1 VSHETAALTAAAQ
14 QVVADAKRLGLIWTL
29 QNATVT
35 STNPVKVEMDGDNV
49 SIQVA
54 SMIGSV
60 SLGLRVYVIQV
71 PPAGNF
77 IVGFVGPVSARWQT
91 MSLLNGWTNPGG
103 GNVSAQY
110 RVVSSPPNTLQLVGV
125 INAGTITNATTV
137 ATLSTGFNPS
147 GNIYFPVATLP
158 PGFGTAV
165 SPSLLIDP
173 SGNLKVFGLAGGTTA
188 ISFNALIP
196 LDAS

>member
-1 VSHETAALTAAAQ
+1 MNYDTEALTAAAK
-14 QVVADAKRLGLIWTL
+14 QVVADARRLGLTWTL
-29 QNATVT
+29 QNGTVT
-35 STNPVKVEMDGDNV
+35 STSPIKVEMDGDNV

-77 IVGFVGPVSARWQT
+77 IVGFVGSISARWQA

-103 GNVSAQY
+103 GNVAAQY
-110 RVVSSPPNTLQLVGV
+110 RLVTSPPNSLQLVGV

-137 ATLSTGFNPS
+137 ATLPAGFNPN